1 MSPNEQNSAHQ
12 TLPARKIGLLA
23 FGVATFLFFYQQTI
37 ENSYAPLRAEFAQDL
52 GLSTLQTAF
61 ISTAFLIAFAIA
73 QIPSGLLLDRFGP
86 ARLLPVVAITT
97 GFAAAMLSKCDGLA
111 GAIAARALLGVASAF
126 VCPAIA
132 AITRRAMPLHLFAL
146 FMGAADMVIGLGG
159 VTGIWGANELQAAT
173 NWRVALQIA
182 AIVALPTALMLFFYV
197 PQKWFGAGA
206 NSKSHDRKKISA
218 MDSIKDLLARADVR
232 VACMIYA
239 GACGTMCGFG
249 GMWNMQLAESWEW
262 KEAQAVLIATSFFVG
277 IAIGSPI
284 TGWIGG
290 KCGSRVTVLVSMWV
304 TLIGFL
310 FWLLVPSDW
319 PLWFDAMN
327 VGLIGAGLSSMV
339 LAFEIAGKSLPPERV
354 ASAIALVNLA
364 GILAGVLLELIPG
377 FISQLMNAPPLREMQ
392 MANGVFAVVLAF
404 TIWVTRKVDPR

>member
-1 MSPNEQNSAHQ
+1 
-12 TLPARKIGLLA
+12 
-23 FGVATFLFFYQQTI
+23 
-37 ENSYAPLRAEFAQDL
+37 
-52 GLSTLQTAF
+52 
-61 ISTAFLIAFAIA
+61 
-73 QIPSGLLLDRFGP
+73 
-86 ARLLPVVAITT
+86 
-97 GFAAAMLSKCDGLA
+97 
-111 GAIAARALLGVASAF
+111 
-126 VCPAIA
+126 
-132 AITRRAMPLHLFAL
+132 
-146 FMGAADMVIGLGG
+146 
-159 VTGIWGANELQAAT
+159 
-173 NWRVALQIA
+173 
-182 AIVALPTALMLFFYV
+182 
-197 PQKWFGAGA
+197 
-206 NSKSHDRKKISA
+206 
-218 MDSIKDLLARADVR
+218 MDSIKDLLERADVR

-290 KCGSRVTVLVSMWV
+290 KFGSRVTVLVCMWV

-339 LAFEIAGKSLPPERV
+339 LAFEIAGRSLPPERV

-392 MANGVFAVVLAF
+392 MANGVFAVVLVF

>member
-61 ISTAFLIAFAIA
+61 ISTSFLIAFAIA

-97 GFAAAMLSKCDGLA
+97 GFAAA
-111 GAIAARALLGVASAF
+111 
-126 VCPAIA
+126 
-132 AITRRAMPLHLFAL
+132 LHLFAL

-182 AIVALPTALMLFFYV
+182 AIVALPTALMLYFYV

-206 NSKSHDRKKISA
+206 NSKSHGRKTSA

-290 KCGSRVTVLVSMWV
+290 KFGSRVTVLVCMWV

-339 LAFEIAGKSLPPERV
+339 LAFEIAGRSLPPERV

-392 MANGVFAVVLAF
+392 LANGVFAVVLVF